1 MSTTTL
7 PGSELIGKGLDDIA
21 AGAETIE
28 SLLVAIAAPRLR
40 TLGYAVPA
48 SFEQPE
54 LRLYELLATRYGDGA
69 HNRYNALIRRVV
81 SFQRAAACA
90 S

>member
-1 MSTTTL
+1 MSTITL

-40 TLGYAVPA
+40 ALGYSVSVSPD
-48 SFEQPE
+48 QPE
-54 LRLYELLATRYGDGA
+54 LRLYKLLATQHGDGA
-69 HNRYNALIRRVV
+69 HNRYNALIRRMV

-90 S
+90 R